1 MNFRPVAAPWL
12 QNHTFSFFVNGCELG
27 ATKSMS
33 NPKIKLRTSIFPAMY
48 FVGKQYN
55 ALSPGLNSKITSS
68 QGRVNHHLFVC
79 SNHFRNTCLQVYIR
93 IVINPVES
101 RLSISQTRLLL
112 LPNSRIHLLFYPD
125 EIHSI

>member
-48 FVGKQYN
+48 LWANNITLYHQDLIQKSPVAK
-55 ALSPGLNSKITSS
+55 AELTIICLSVLIILGIP
-68 QGRVNHHLFVC
+68 VC
-79 SNHFRNTCLQVYIR
+79 K
-93 IVINPVES
+93 
-101 RLSISQTRLLL
+101 SI
-112 LPNSRIHLLFYPD
+112 
-125 EIHSI
+125 